1 MLRPLQ
7 MTSVQVFQHPDSPGR
22 TRACSWTLWTTSW
35 RYEVSIGTD
44 VDSIAIHLQSYF
56 SISRR
61 PQSTSNDQF
70 TKRSEFR
77 PYASRPASGRDM
89 DGD

>member
-7 MTSVQVFQHPDSPGR
+7 VASVQVFKHPDSLGR

-44 VDSIAIHLQSYF
+44 VESIAILLQS
-56 SISRR
+56 
-61 PQSTSNDQF
+61 
-70 TKRSEFR
+70 
-77 PYASRPASGRDM
+77 
-89 DGD
+89 